1 MTIHLNTW
9 MPQADCPWSNFAP
22 ATATFCESNLCSWIA
37 QPSNTW
43 SNLPFIIVGI
53 MIVKASSKHSLMK
66 VMGHSAWF
74 LGLGSA
80 MFHASAT
87 FIFEVWDLLAMYM
100 ISGLMLSLNAAR
112 YWRFSKSRQ
121 TIIPYL
127 AMTTLALALLVSFR
141 EIGIVLFALQITAA
155 VTLEVLMHLRD
166 DEVDFTFSKRFV
178 GAFVLAFV
186 IWNLDI
192 HNIVCDPSNHILS
205 GHAVWHL
212 LNAVAIWYI
221 YRFYDQFKLSGDSI
235 KVSV

>member
-1 MTIHLNTW
+1 
-9 MPQADCPWSNFAP
+9 
-22 ATATFCESNLCSWIA
+22 
-37 QPSNTW
+37 
-43 SNLPFIIVGI
+43 

-221 YRFYDQFKLSGDSI
+221 YRFYDQFKLSGDYT